1 MIPILEKDNKNQY
14 FGSSETY
21 LTTVV
26 VMYDAYLSK
35 INLGNVYCVEH
46 SFSCNYKKT
55 FFVIYI
61 LDLVDPGF
69 IINMQYCIN
78 KKP

>member
-1 MIPILEKDNKNQY
+1 M
-14 FGSSETY
+14 G
-21 LTTVV
+21 
-26 VMYDAYLSK
+26 DAYLSK
-35 INLGNVYCVEH
+35 INLGNVYCVVH
-46 SFSCNYKKT
+46 SFSGNYKKNPL
-55 FFVIYI
+55 FVIYI